1 LEQRTSLSIDLGA
14 ALRRFKTE
22 KRRARLTPRPRDA
35 LVAAEQISGPGRAA
49 LLLDT
54 NVYIHSAAGRLPAAA
69 AALVDRGLLFHCTV
83 CVAEL
88 ATGVANANPAH
99 AKWKA
104 TRDHYTALIARIPAT
119 RLLTPGEDTWAQ
131 AGIIAGT
138 IARCQNFAPH
148 QRKEC
153 LNDALIYLTA
163 AKAGLPILTANRD
176 GFDLIQQLAQAG
188 DFVYF
193 EALG

>member
-1 LEQRTSLSIDLGA
+1 LSIDLGA
-14 ALRRFKTE
+14 ALRRVKTE
-22 KRRARLTPRPRDA
+22 KRSTQIPLRPRNT
-35 LVAAEQISGPGRAA
+35 LVAAEDIPPAGRAA

-88 ATGVANANPAH
+88 ATGVANANPAR
-99 AKWKA
+99 AGWKA

-119 RLLTPGEDTWAQ
+119 RLLTPGEDTWAL

-138 IARCQNFAPH
+138 LARCQNFAPH

-163 AKAGLPILTANRD
+163 AKAGLPVLTANRD
-176 GFDLIQQLAQAG
+176 DFDLIQQLAQAG

-193 EALG
+193 

>member
-1 LEQRTSLSIDLGA
+1 LSIDLGA
-14 ALRRFKTE
+14 ALRRVKTE
-22 KRRARLTPRPRDA
+22 KRRAQLTPRPRDA
-35 LVAAEQISGPGRAA
+35 LISAADIPPAGRAS

-54 NVYIHSAAGRLPAAA
+54 NVYIYSAAGRLAPAAA
-69 AALVDRGLLFHCTV
+69 ALLDRGLLFHCTV

-88 ATGVANANPAH
+88 ATGVANANPAR
-99 AKWKA
+99 AAWKK
-104 TRDHYTALIARIPAT
+104 TRDHYAALIARMPAT
-119 RLLTPGEDTWAQ
+119 RLLTPDAETWAL

-138 IARCQNFAPH
+138 LARCQNFAPH

-163 AKAGLPILTANRD
+163 AKAGLPVLTANRD
-176 GFDLIQQLAQAG
+176 EFDLIQQLAQTG

-193 EALG
+193 QAEP